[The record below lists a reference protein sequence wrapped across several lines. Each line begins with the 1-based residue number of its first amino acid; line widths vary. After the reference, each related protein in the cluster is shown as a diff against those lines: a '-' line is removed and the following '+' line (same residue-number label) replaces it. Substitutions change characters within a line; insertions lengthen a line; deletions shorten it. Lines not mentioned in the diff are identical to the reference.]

1 MVGTMNDYY
10 KEKRALEDAF
20 VNKMLL
26 DYDIR
31 EVTTQKQAKNGTR
44 EFEFPVS
51 TFDGKYNWYKKW
63 QVKTNRKRLP
73 NIKLRLAIFK
83 SGYVRRQNGCYCP
96 YPINRRYKRLHKYTV
111 MRSDGKKSW
120 MESRQYMQMAYE
132 KHLNMMVS
140 LNYMLNYYL
149 RNYVK

>member
-1 MVGTMNDYY
+1 MAGTMNDYH
-10 KEKRALEDAF
+10 KQKRALEDAF

-31 EVTTQKQAKNGTR
+31 EVTTRRQALNGTR
-44 EFEFPVS
+44 AFEFPVS
-51 TFDGKYNWYKKW
+51 CFSKQMRAYNGDD
-63 QVKTNRKRLP
+63 RLP
-73 NIKLRLAIFK
+73 KTRLRMAVYK
-83 SGYVRRQNGCYCP
+83 SGMVRKINGAWCP
-96 YPINRRYKRLHKYTV
+96 YPVNRRYSRLHKYTV

-149 RNYVK
+149 KNYAK

>member
-1 MVGTMNDYY
+1 MAGIITDY
-10 KEKRALEDAF
+10 EREQRALQDAF
-20 VNKMLL
+20 VHKMLL

-44 EFEFPVS
+44 AFEFPVS
-51 TFDGKYNWYKKW
+51 CISPRTRFRNYTS
-63 QVKTNRKRLP
+63 KT
-73 NIKLRLAIFK
+73 KLRMAVYK
-83 SGYVRRQNGCYCP
+83 SGMVRKINGAWCP
-96 YPINRRYKRLHKYTV
+96 YPVNKRYSRLHKYTV

-132 KHLNMMVS
+132 KHLSMMVS

-149 RNYVK
+149 KNYAK